1 MNDTPAFY
9 KYVGIQGI
17 IALALF
23 AGFIYGAVAQ
33 VELPSN
39 YTELLALVT
48 GFYFAKNGVGIVSGI
63 RKR

>member
-1 MNDTPAFY
+1 MADQPNFY
-9 KYVGIQGI
+9 KYVGVQGL

-23 AGFIYGAVAQ
+23 GGFIYGAVSE

-48 GFYFAKNGVGIVSGI
+48 GFYFAKNGGGIISSL
-63 RKR
+63 RKQ